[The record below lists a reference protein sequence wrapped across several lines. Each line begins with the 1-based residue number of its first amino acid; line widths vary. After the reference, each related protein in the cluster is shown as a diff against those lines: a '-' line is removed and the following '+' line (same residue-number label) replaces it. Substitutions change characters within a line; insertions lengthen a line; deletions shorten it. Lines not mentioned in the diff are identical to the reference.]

1 MTISPALVPPRVSAA
16 FFEDRPFPELLALDI
31 DDTIVTHLGSVNE
44 RVVEAVGR
52 ATDAGINVVLSTGR
66 TISTTAPI
74 ARALG
79 LDGWAV
85 CSNGALL
92 AMVEPETIVETVT
105 FDPRSILDRIVTL
118 LPDAVYAVEDTHGVF
133 HATRIF
139 GAGSL
144 GLSLREV
151 PFEHLLNEPVVRLVV
166 RSDEHVETGFG
177 EIVEQMGLHTVI
189 FGVGDTAWMD
199 IGPTGVSKATMLAKL
214 CTRLDVNPARTVAVG
229 DSWNDIDMLAW
240 AGTGVAMGSAPRAV
254 TNVADAMTD
263 ATPGDGVAEV
273 IDALLASR

>member
-1 MTISPALVPPRVSAA
+1 MKISPALAPPRVSAEL
-16 FFEDRPFPELLALDI
+16 FEDRPFPELLALDI

-105 FDPRSILDRIVTL
+105 FDPRSILDRLVTL

-151 PFEHLLNEPVVRLVV
+151 PFEHLLTEPVVRLVV

-199 IGPTGVSKATMLAKL
+199 IGPTGVSKATMLATL

>member
-1 MTISPALVPPRVSAA
+1 MSISPALVPPRVSAA
-16 FFEDRPFPELLALDI
+16 FFDDRPFPELLALDI
-31 DDTIVTHLGSVNE
+31 DDTLVTHLGSVNE
-44 RVVEAVGR
+44 RVVDAVGR
-52 ATDAGINVVLSTGR
+52 ATAAGINVVLSTGR

-85 CSNGALL
+85 CSNGAML

-105 FDPRSILDRIVTL
+105 FDPRSVLDRIVAL
-118 LPDAVYAVEDTHGVF
+118 LPGAVYAVEDTHGVF

-151 PFEHLLNEPVVRLVV
+151 PFEHLLKEPVVRLVV

-199 IGPTGVSKATMLAKL
+199 IGPTGVSKATMLARL
-214 CTRLDVNPARTVAVG
+214 CTRLDINPARTVAVG
-229 DSWNDIDMLAW
+229 DSWNDIDMLTW
-240 AGTGVAMGSAPRAV
+240 AGTGVAMGSAPRSV
-254 TNVADAMTD
+254 TNAADATTD

>member
-214 CTRLDVNPARTVAVG
+214 CTRLDINPARTVAVG

-254 TNVADAMTD
+254 MNVADATTD

>member
-151 PFEHLLNEPVVRLVV
+151 PFEHLLKEPVVRLVV

>member
-1 MTISPALVPPRVSAA
+1 MMISPALVPPRVSAE

-151 PFEHLLNEPVVRLVV
+151 PFEHLLKEPVVRLVV

>member
-1 MTISPALVPPRVSAA
+1 MSISPALVPPRVSAE

-31 DDTIVTHLGSVNE
+31 DDTLVTHLGSVNE
-44 RVVEAVGR
+44 RVVDAVGR
-52 ATDAGINVVLSTGR
+52 ATAAGINVVLSTGR

-85 CSNGALL
+85 CSNGAML
-92 AMVEPETIVETVT
+92 AMVEPETIIETVT
-105 FDPRSILDRIVTL
+105 FDPRSVLDRIVAL
-118 LPDAVYAVEDTHGVF
+118 LPGAVYAVEDTHGVF

-151 PFEHLLNEPVVRLVV
+151 PFEHLLKEPVVRLVV

-199 IGPTGVSKATMLAKL
+199 IGPTGVSKATMLARL
-214 CTRLDVNPARTVAVG
+214 CTRLDINPARTVAVG
-229 DSWNDIDMLAW
+229 DSWNDIDMLTW
-240 AGTGVAMGSAPRAV
+240 AGTGVAMGSAPRSV
-254 TNVADAMTD
+254 TNAADATTD

>member
-44 RVVEAVGR
+44 RVVDAVGR

>member
-1 MTISPALVPPRVSAA
+1 MKISPALAPPRVSAEL
-16 FFEDRPFPELLALDI
+16 FEDRPFPELLALDI

-151 PFEHLLNEPVVRLVV
+151 PFDHLLTEPVVRLVV

-177 EIVEQMGLHTVI
+177 EIVEQMGLHSVI

-273 IDALLASR
+273 IDAVLASR